1 MYSDLQ
7 VQQVQATV
15 ESKITLQ
22 AYSRYLKDL
31 YGMRNYCRENVVGA
45 LLLLR
50 FAIGNWDNRVGAIT
64 NPYSQYGLNN
74 IIKRINAI

>member
-1 MYSDLQ
+1 MYSSIQ

-15 ESKITLQ
+15 EAKITLQ
-22 AYSRYLKDL
+22 AYSTYLKNL
-31 YGMRNYCRENVVGA
+31 YGMRNYCCENALGA

-50 FAIGNWDNRVGAIT
+50 FALENWDNRPGAT

-74 IIKRINAI
+74 IVKRINAI

>member
-1 MYSDLQ
+1 MQ

-31 YGMRNYCRENVVGA
+31 YGMRDYCRENVVGA

-50 FAIGNWDNRVGAIT
+50 FALENWDNRPGAT
-64 NPYSQYGLNN
+64 NYYSQYGLNN
-74 IIKRINAI
+74 IIKRINAL